1 MKNKTYKNF
10 GDAFLEL
17 KENSPDISYGKIARE
32 LDITDSYAWNLPNR
46 RRKAPIPKKML
57 VEIAKVFKVK
67 PSYFYE
73 FRLQELLNFI
83 DNERRFLDYCL
94 RQSKKFKK
102 AEVEYERPI
111 EEVEEEL
118 EEETEETEERF
129 KKSVNNE

>member
-17 KENSPDISYGKIARE
+17 KENFPNISYGKIARE

-46 RRKAPIPKKML
+46 RRKSPIPKKML
-57 VEIAKVFKVK
+57 IELANVFKVK

-73 FRLQELLNFI
+73 YRLQELLDFI
-83 DNERRFLDYCL
+83 NKNRRFLDYCL

-102 AEVEYERPI
+102 VEKEYNRPYEKI
-111 EEVEEEL
+111 EKEL
-118 EEETEETEERF
+118 EEEEFEDLG
-129 KKSVNNE
+129 KKSEEEIA

>member
-17 KENSPDISYGKIARE
+17 KENFPNVSYGKIARE

-46 RRKAPIPKKML
+46 RRKSPIPKKML
-57 VEIAKVFKVK
+57 IELANVFKVK

-73 FRLQELLNFI
+73 YRLQELLDFI
-83 DNERRFLDYCL
+83 NKNRRFLDYCL

-102 AEVEYERPI
+102 VEKEYNRPYEEI
-111 EEVEEEL
+111 EKEL
-118 EEETEETEERF
+118 EEEGFEKIGKKSEEETA
-129 KKSVNNE
+129 